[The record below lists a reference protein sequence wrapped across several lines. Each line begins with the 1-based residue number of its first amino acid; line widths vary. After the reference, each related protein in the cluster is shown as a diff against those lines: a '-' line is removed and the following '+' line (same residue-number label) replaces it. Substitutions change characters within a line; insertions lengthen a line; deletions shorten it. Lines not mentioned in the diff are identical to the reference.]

1 MGEYSTVPCNCEDRK
16 MQTND
21 NGTVTCSKCGDVW
34 GYTPHYDP
42 DYKSIAMRL
51 LGMMEALCAT
61 PQDIPTLGSSMIEH
75 LRPEIEKLR
84 RVLCEPKKAKP

>member
-1 MGEYSTVPCNCEDRK
+1 MPKYSTVPCSCEDRE

-34 GYTPHYDP
+34 GYTLHYEP
-42 DYKSIAMRL
+42 DYKAIAMRL
-51 LGMMEALCAT
+51 LGMMETLMGIPETVAT
-61 PQDIPTLGSSMIEH
+61 ADAVEN

-84 RVLCEPKKAKP
+84 AMLTEPKIGLP